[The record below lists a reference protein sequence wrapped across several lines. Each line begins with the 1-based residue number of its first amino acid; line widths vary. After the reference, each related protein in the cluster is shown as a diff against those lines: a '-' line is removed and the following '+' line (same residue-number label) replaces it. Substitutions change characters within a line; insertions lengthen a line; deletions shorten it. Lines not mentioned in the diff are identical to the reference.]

1 MAGDNRKLHKQTNM
15 ALRITGGRLRGR
27 RIRTPTRGVRP
38 TQDRV
43 REGVFS
49 SLAGVIPGARV
60 LDIFAGSGALG
71 IEALSRGGSFVCW
84 VESDRKVFSILTEN
98 VRNLCEPVESGPHVD
113 GANSVIPQTHVVMSE
128 AIRFLRGPA
137 PCTPFDIIFA
147 DPPYDTDGTWLKK
160 LLLVLSGRSMLKQK
174 GIFIMES
181 RSRIGID
188 DGSTV
193 CEGWVLIQ
201 TRFYGDTQI
210 TVFQKN
216 DKQSSNK

>member
-1 MAGDNRKLHKQTNM
+1 MRV
-15 ALRITGGRLRGR
+15 TGGKLRGQQ
-27 RIRTPTRGVRP
+27 IIVPKKSVRP
-38 TQDRV
+38 TSDRV

-71 IEALSRGGSFVCW
+71 IEALSRGGAFVCW

-98 VRNLCEPVESGPHVD
+98 VRNLCEPMEPGSHVD
-113 GANSVIPQTHVVMSE
+113 GADSVIPQTQVVLSDAM
-128 AIRFLRGPA
+128 RFLRGTA

-160 LLLVLSGRSMLKQK
+160 LLPVLSDRSMLKQK
-174 GIFIMES
+174 GIFVMES
-181 RSRIGID
+181 RARGGVD
-188 DGSTV
+188 TGSIV

-216 DKQSSNK
+216 DK